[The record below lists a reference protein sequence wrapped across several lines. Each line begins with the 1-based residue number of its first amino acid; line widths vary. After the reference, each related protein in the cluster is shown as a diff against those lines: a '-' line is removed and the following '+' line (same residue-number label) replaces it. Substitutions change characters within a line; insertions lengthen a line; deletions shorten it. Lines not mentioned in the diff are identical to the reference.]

1 MAITVRRQNV
11 ILKVDEADKQHYLN
25 IGFQVI
31 DEQGNVLEDNNPDY
45 RTLYFEQKRKV
56 EELEAQI
63 KKLTAKTEEPK
74 SDEEPKRRATKK
86 AKA

>member
-31 DEQGNVLEDNNPDY
+31 DEQGNVIEDNNPDY
-45 RTLYFEQKRKV
+45 KTLYFEQKQKV
-56 EELEAQI
+56 EELEAKLQ
-63 KKLTAKTEEPK
+63 KLTAKKEEPK
-74 SDEEPKRRATKK
+74 SDEEPKKRTTRK